1 MQEGDF
7 APKNGKLS
15 SSFLS
20 LPFSPLISLPFLLA
34 DIPIPS
40 TPMTPLVPTTPRP
53 RTPPPSKPVALP
65 PTTPTQPTN
74 GLPPSSTPT
83 IAAKPRA
90 LFANGSDSSDDDEA
104 EPNTEYATLRLK
116 LETLLGHAGG
126 PGKGKSG
133 GKQKKGPKKGAV
145 AVQEP
150 EEAGK
155 IRKRMEVV
163 KAMYFFGEKE
173 SGEST
178 PAVRLDASRRE
189 D

>member
-1 MQEGDF
+1 
-7 APKNGKLS
+7 
-15 SSFLS
+15 
-20 LPFSPLISLPFLLA
+20 
-34 DIPIPS
+34 
-40 TPMTPLVPTTPRP
+40 MTPLIPTTPRP
-53 RTPPPSKPVALP
+53 RTPPPKAVALP
-65 PTTPTQPTN
+65 PTTPTQSTN
-74 GLPPSSTPT
+74 GLPPPSTPT

-145 AVQEP
+145 VVQEP

-155 IRKRMEVV
+155 LRKRMEVV

-173 SGEST
+173 SGESNRSRSR
-178 PAVRLDASRRE
+178 VVASPLAIRIERVSLGLPWSVPFNRRRVPSSE
-189 D
+189 AEGRS

>member
-1 MQEGDF
+1 
-7 APKNGKLS
+7 
-15 SSFLS
+15 
-20 LPFSPLISLPFLLA
+20 
-34 DIPIPS
+34 
-40 TPMTPLVPTTPRP
+40 MTPLIPTTPRP
-53 RTPPPSKPVALP
+53 RTPPPAKAVALP
-65 PTTPTQPTN
+65 PTTPTQSTN
-74 GLPPSSTPT
+74 GAPPPPTPT

-90 LFANGSDSSDDDEA
+90 LFAANGSDSSDDDEA

-126 PGKGKSG
+126 LGKGKSG

-145 AVQEP
+145 VVQEP

-173 SGEST
+173 SGESKLSLV
-178 PAVRLDASRRE
+178 ASYFAIRAELDFLFPPRTFLFDRRGVPSSE
-189 D
+189 AEG